1 MVTIVC
7 YYHWRYSSW
16 SYQLTYHLA
25 MVLDFSLE
33 KAAGSI
39 IPAHSISGIFNE
51 IPYFSGGFFL
61 AYSGC
66 IYIFIGLNTMKR
78 DGWMVQLMVQFLQYI
93 FQCEKELSANTCLL
107 WTVMYCT
114 GKKYFLLFMS
124 WFDLGQHRLS
134 TEVHCF
140 TYLFPGMWSCPAS
153 WVQGQYWKYK
163 NTKGGF
169 LWTQYHLLQPLQ
181 LLATA
186 PSSLGKALRQSHGLS
201 GSLLSC
207 LECWQLKCGRF

>member
-1 MVTIVC
+1 MVF
-7 YYHWRYSSW
+7 
-16 SYQLTYHLA
+16 
-25 MVLDFSLE
+25 DFSLE

-51 IPYFSGGFFL
+51 ITYFSGGFFWHIQV
-61 AYSGC
+61 AYTFLLGWTLWNVMDEWYNGWYNFCS
-66 IYIFIGLNTMKR
+66 IYFSVRKNSRLTVN
-78 DGWMVQLMVQFLQYI
+78 
-93 FQCEKELSANTCLL
+93 CLL

-153 WVQGQYWKYK
+153 WVQGLYRKYK